1 MHTRSYCRMDGCGLP
16 SRNKLCAPRHIYNI
30 LPSTRYG
37 HVVMLFTRCYTC
49 NNVRYMEATVSKSN
63 YYDVAELHVKTKD
76 ETIRLVSRT
85 YKRTKRACGMVRK
98 KAVQV
103 PNLNRVFSKW
113 KSVVLITRKFSKRL
127 PLPPPPTP
135 RLTPPSS
142 GSYIT
147 LAAVSLCSHR
157 RRRRRRL
164 SFARAFAPRRCPFVG
179 TEIPF
184 VRGILC
190 WPTYLAAL
198 LYNNNII

>member
-1 MHTRSYCRMDGCGLP
+1 M
-16 SRNKLCAPRHIYNI
+16 
-30 LPSTRYG
+30 
-37 HVVMLFTRCYTC
+37 
-49 NNVRYMEATVSKSN
+49 SKSN
-63 YYDVAELHVKTKD
+63 YYYVAELHVKTKN
-76 ETIRLVSRT
+76 ETVRSASRT
-85 YKRTKRACGMVRK
+85 QTDGAAKRARSGGTVREK
-98 KAVQV
+98 TVRA

-127 PLPPPPTP
+127 PLPPPPPPKSP

-147 LAAVSLCSHR
+147 PAAVSLCSH
-157 RRRRRRL
+157 RRRRRL